1 MLTNNLYNMN
11 SKTEDSF
18 SCYLQGGFCNR
29 LFQVWSIYGL
39 AVKYNKHFYLNSSY
53 STSNPHSSNDY
64 TRFYPCEIEVGKRQ
78 MVSIIHEPEY
88 NAYNYF
94 DFDKPGMYVGYFQNH
109 KYLDHIRDKMLEKI
123 VPNIEEK
130 KILDLLDKNFVFLH
144 VRMGDYVNHFLH
156 YIDLTD
162 YYKKATEL
170 VTLLGYKIIL
180 ISDDINKAK
189 EIYPFLSEYHSFSEF
204 SCNEI
209 ITLLFM
215 TQCLGAIGCNSS
227 FSYIG
232 AYLIKDPKIII
243 FPRKWSTNSSLQ
255 MKDFPNNW
263 TIM

>member
-1 MLTNNLYNMN
+1 
-11 SKTEDSF
+11 
-18 SCYLQGGFCNR
+18 
-29 LFQVWSIYGL
+29 
-39 AVKYNKHFYLNSSY
+39 
-53 STSNPHSSNDY
+53 
-64 TRFYPCEIEVGKRQ
+64 

-109 KYLDHIRDKMLEKI
+109 KYLDNIRDKMLEKI

-130 KILDLLDKNFVFLH
+130 KILDTLDKNFVFLH

-156 YIDLTD
+156 YIDLTN
-162 YYKKATEL
+162 YYKKATEF

-180 ISDDINKAK
+180 ISDDIVKAK
-189 EIYPFLSEYHSFSEF
+189 EIYPFLSQYTDIETLFNQQV
-204 SCNEI
+204 NEI
-209 ITLLFM
+209 MTLLFM

-243 FPRKWSTNSSLQ
+243 FPNKWSTNSALQ

-263 TIM
+263 TIMNC